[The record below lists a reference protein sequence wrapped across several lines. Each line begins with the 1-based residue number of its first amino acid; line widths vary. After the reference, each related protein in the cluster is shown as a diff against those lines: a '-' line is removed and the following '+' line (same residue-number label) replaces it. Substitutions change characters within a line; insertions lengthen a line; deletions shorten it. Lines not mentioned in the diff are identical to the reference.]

1 MQNTTFVERSPQ
13 ECARETS
20 KPVCVPSSDADT
32 HQAMLRNGSRLSA
45 HANPFE
51 DRGIKR
57 AVSARGALAD
67 PGSFT
72 LSCHRSHRAVRHSS
86 WLLFQTR
93 TSRHLTRAHWRHRDV
108 CWLKY
113 CSRVLAS
120 GALKYLAGFM
130 HHDVHQNKATG
141 LPYQETGSSSSGRF
155 FSWFRGNQIRLLRGW
170 CSVSRD
176 EYRRC
181 RHILL
186 LLTVNLLFNRAV
198 QSIFCPPDWRDF
210 PEK

>member
-93 TSRHLTRAHWRHRDV
+93 TSRHLTRAHWRHRG
-108 CWLKY
+108 C
-113 CSRVLAS
+113 
-120 GALKYLAGFM
+120 
-130 HHDVHQNKATG
+130 
-141 LPYQETGSSSSGRF
+141 
-155 FSWFRGNQIRLLRGW
+155 
-170 CSVSRD
+170 
-176 EYRRC
+176 
-181 RHILL
+181 
-186 LLTVNLLFNRAV
+186 LLTKVLQSRSCKRSAKISRRLHAPWRPSKQSHWTALSRNRFLFEWEIFLLVPWKSNQAAAWLM
-198 QSIFCPPDWRDF
+198 FCF
-210 PEK
+210 PGWVP